1 MRVVVMLMVVVM
13 IMRMIVLPMIM
24 IVAVT
29 LMVVTM
35 RGMGRGGLGG
45 LTCVEAAPQTHGVTL
60 TRAPT
65 LSRTKQER

>member
-1 MRVVVMLMVVVM
+1 MRVVVMLMVVV
-13 IMRMIVLPMIM
+13 MIM

-45 LTCVEAAPQTHGVTL
+45 LTCAEAAPQTHRLG
-60 TRAPT
+60 R
-65 LSRTKQER
+65 Q

>member
-13 IMRMIVLPMIM
+13 IMMMIVLPMIM

-35 RGMGRGGLGG
+35 RGMGRGSLGG
-45 LTCVEAAPQTHGVTL
+45 LTCAEAAPQTHRLG
-60 TRAPT
+60 R
-65 LSRTKQER
+65 Q